1 MSTGLSGQLGS
12 DFQYLLIFLY
22 LTLDYIFPFLWMSSY
37 FYYILDI
44 VNNIVDFRFFY
55 LPLKFVHFCPIK
67 HFNYG
72 SSPLNCIDL
81 ILLLDGSVE
90 SQRHFLQLP
99 YTADSTSKFA
109 VLKILS
115 GLLLLL
121 VKAGPE

>member
-1 MSTGLSGQLGS
+1 MSIGLSGQLVS

-22 LTLDYIFPFLWMSSY
+22 LTLDYIFPFIWMSSY

-44 VNNIVDFRFFY
+44 VNNIVDFRSFY

-81 ILLLDGSVE
+81 ILLFDGSVE

-99 YTADSTSKFA
+99 YTADSTSKLA